1 MLDDLKFTAEI
12 PVQFRP
18 KPESREFVEVK
29 VNAKKSQQILKN
41 EEYYLEH
48 CPIEI
53 CSILLKFIV

>member
-29 VNAKKSQQILKN
+29 VNAKKSQ
-41 EEYYLEH
+41 
-48 CPIEI
+48 
-53 CSILLKFIV
+53 